1 MFRPLS
7 LFNRNAQA
15 PAESAPATTDPF
27 FRLQHEM
34 NRLFD
39 EAFAGFGA
47 FGPSRAIDEIRTP
60 RLDIRETAEALEIEA
75 DLPGVDEKD
84 LDVQLADNLL
94 TIRGEKKFERKDE
107 KEGQYRIMERS
118 YGSFARSVPLPYAV
132 DPDAVEATF
141 KNGVLK
147 LSLPKPPEAAEK
159 TRKIEVKRA

>member
-7 LFNRNAQA
+7 LFNRSNQL
-15 PAESAPATTDPF
+15 PAEAAPTTTDPF

-47 FGPSRAIDEIRTP
+47 IGSPRALDEYRAP
-60 RLDIRETAEALEIEA
+60 RLDIRETADALEIEA

-84 LDVQLADNLL
+84 LDVQLTDNIL

-118 YGSFARSVPLPYAV
+118 YGSFARSVPLSYAV

-147 LSLPKPPEAAEK
+147 LTLPKPPEALEK
-159 TRKIEVKRA
+159 ARKIEVKRA